1 MTSQMKIEL
10 NQIWGT
16 PSEAPLRTHRVLI
29 ERPAEKG
36 GADVG
41 PMGGELF
48 LASVGGCFMSNVLAA
63 IRAREANVSRVRTEV
78 IGTIVD
84 SPSRFAAIELYIT
97 EDCQSRDLLERLV
110 RNGDRGLI
118 SMNTIR

>member
-29 ERPAEKG
+29 ARPSEKG
-36 GADVG
+36 GGDVG
-41 PMGGELF
+41 PMGAELF
-48 LASVGGCFMSNVLAA
+48 LAAVGGCFMSNVLAA
-63 IRAREANVSRVRTEV
+63 IRAREANVSSVRAEV

-97 EDCQSRDLLERLV
+97 ADCQSGEV
-110 RNGDRGLI
+110 WNG
-118 SMNTIR
+118 SWK